1 MKLLIKQACITDPLS
16 SLHGSTQDILIE
28 NGIIREIATSISEK
42 TDRVIDQKGL
52 SISPGWVDIFSNFA
66 DPGYEF
72 KETMETGAAAAAAGG
87 FTDVFLIPDTKPVT
101 DNKSQVERIVQ
112 RNGGM
117 PASNGSR
124 DNSLPV
130 TVHPL
135 GAITKNLEGKHLAE
149 MYDMQNAGA
158 VAFTDGLHPVQSSG
172 VLVKALQY
180 VKAFKG
186 VIIQIPDDTSI
197 SPGGLIH
204 EGIISTQLGLPGK
217 PMMSEEL
224 IIARDIKLARYTGSR
239 IHFTGVSSPKSIEY
253 IRRGKDSGIDISCSV
268 TPYHLFFSDE
278 DLVDYDT
285 NLKVYPPLRT
295 KTNVAELKKALLDGT
310 IDCIASHHLPHEYD
324 SKILEFENAKFGM
337 TGLETSYAVVQTLF
351 PDLPAEKIYALFGGN
366 ARRIFKLDPS
376 TIEKGATVNCTLF
389 NPSANWTFDLGKSVS
404 KSKNSPFD
412 GKPFT
417 GKAFGIIA
425 KGKLHLNN

>member
-1 MKLLIKQACITDPLS
+1 MKLLIKQACIIDPLS
-16 SLHGSTQDILIE
+16 SHHGTIQDILIE
-28 NGIIREIATSISEK
+28 KGTIREIAASISEEV
-42 TDRVIDQKGL
+42 TEVVEQKGL
-52 SISPGWVDIFSNFA
+52 TISPGWVDIFSNFA

-72 KETMETGAAAAAAGG
+72 KETLETGSAAAAAGG

-101 DNKSQVERIVQ
+101 DNKSQVEFIQ
-112 RNGGM
+112 HRNGG
-117 PASNGSR
+117 
-124 DNSLPV
+124 LPV
-130 TVHPL
+130 TIHAI
-135 GAITKNLEGKHLAE
+135 GAITKNLEGRHLAE
-149 MYDMQNAGA
+149 MYDMQKSGA
-158 VAFTDGLHPVQSSG
+158 VAFADGLSPVQSSG

-197 SPGGLIH
+197 SPNGLIH

-239 IHFTGVSSPKSIEY
+239 IHFTGVTSPKSLEY
-253 IRRGKDSGIDISCSV
+253 IRRGKDSGTDISCSV
-268 TPYHLFFSDE
+268 TPYHLLFSDD

-285 NLKVYPPLRT
+285 NLKVYPPLRP
-295 KTNVAELKKALLDGT
+295 KAVVSQLREALLDGT

-337 TGLETSYAVVQTLF
+337 TGLETAYAIIQTLF
-351 PDLPAEKIYALFGGN
+351 PDLTAEKIYALFGGN
-366 ARRIFKLDPS
+366 ARRIFGLDAS
-376 TIEKGATVNCTLF
+376 TINEGGTGSFTLF
-389 NPSANWTFDLGKSVS
+389 NPTTQWTFDLTKSAS

-412 GKPFT
+412 NKSFT
-417 GKAFGIIA
+417 GRAIGIIT
-425 KGKLHLNN
+425 KGKLHLNS

>member
-16 SLHGSTQDILIE
+16 SLHASTQDILIE